1 MCAKL
6 LDYQFPVKIRSD
18 ILKYGIGSIRETD
31 GYDYLRTAD
40 DSVTSRRSAFCLQP
54 NSAMDLPSLEK

>member
-6 LDYQFPVKIRSD
+6 LDYKFLVKIRSD

-31 GYDYLRTAD
+31 GYD
-40 DSVTSRRSAFCLQP
+40 
-54 NSAMDLPSLEK
+54 

>member
-31 GYDYLRTAD
+31 DYD
-40 DSVTSRRSAFCLQP
+40 
-54 NSAMDLPSLEK
+54 